1 MDKENKKIIKC
12 QINDDEFQKYN
23 MIIDSDIENSR
34 ILKYDNSDFKKYEG
48 NIEKDLY
55 NGRGILYSRYG
66 EIIYK
71 GFFKNGKYESFGK
84 KYEENQLIYEGFFKN
99 GEYHGI
105 GKLYEKEMTYT
116 YRGDYKYT
124 LKYEGEFNKGIFE
137 GYGKLYKKFYNSI
150 YYEGN
155 FMNGEIKGKG
165 IKYYKN
171 GKKKLEGTFE
181 ENNIFEGKYYSPE
194 GKVIFEGKIINN
206 IFYNS
211 NYLEIYNDNGIIL
224 YKDKMDNINN
234 KVELYNN
241 LKLLKNTLLSRDKA
255 LNNNEE
261 YNNLNE
267 NEFNIAFISENF
279 SGKSSLITRFI
290 ENKFYEDK
298 IIQGKYGPSQIN
310 YNYVYNNKEYIV
322 NIWNLRGNLKFHNI
336 KLSYLKNSDVIIY
349 TIDITI
355 DDINEIFL
363 NDLYENMQKDN
374 KCIYIVLTKIDLN
387 DKNLES
393 SRKLAQKLIMD
404 GKIYRYFEVSSK
416 TGEGIESFIK
426 CLKFDIAF
434 SPELNKKNDYEY
446 FQIKLYKYLNY

>member
-34 ILKYDNSDFKKYEG
+34 ILKHDNSDFKKYEG

-71 GFFKNGKYESFGK
+71 GFFKNGKYEGFGK

-155 FMNGEIKGKG
+155 FTNGEIKGKG

-211 NYLEIYNDNGIIL
+211 NYLEIYNDNGFIL

-279 SGKSSLITRFI
+279 SGKSSLITRLI

-387 DKNLES
+387 DKNLEP

-446 FQIKLYKYLNY
+446 FKIKLYKYLNY